1 MVKYG
6 NVGIDIKN
14 EIMYWNG
21 TTIPKE
27 IASDICLGY
36 ERMCTA
42 NLLLDKYDEQGLS
55 EEDAMDA
62 ADDARERMDDYGL
75 TESEAIDEVNM
86 DNYLPDYAMAYEIEE
101 ELTEVLDEQIKK
113 GDITKEKK
121 DEVITNLKDW
131 LKTAKE
137 DDAYVYAPEGADR
150 YAWRYTEIED

>member
-1 MVKYG
+1 MVEYG
-6 NVGIDIKN
+6 NIKIDIKN
-14 EIMYWNG
+14 ETIYWND
-21 TTIPKE
+21 TAIPKE

-42 NLLLDKYDEQGLS
+42 NLLLDKYAEQGLS

-75 TESEAIDEVNM
+75 TESEAIDEIVM
-86 DNYLPDYAMAYEIEE
+86 DNYLPEYAMAYEIEE
-101 ELTEVLDEQIKK
+101 ELTEVLDEQIEK

-121 DEVITNLKDW
+121 DEVIANLKEW

-137 DDAYVYAPEGADR
+137 DDAYVYAPKGGDR
-150 YAWRYTEIED
+150 YAWRYTEIEE